1 SLKTL
6 LVDFIS
12 TLEKES
18 IEMIIRKRLGL
29 DPLALADM
37 ASFALVSY
45 IRAESPSAI
54 PLLVD
59 GFLREHHT
67 DTLSVLL
74 GIDENEKDKWD
85 SLLSVKIVD
94 LFDERVSAV
103 IESLDVQTMV
113 SERIDSLE
121 MEAVERIVLD
131 VLSDQL
137 KWIDIFGAILG
148 ALMGLFQ
155 SFLALALTR

>member
-1 SLKTL
+1 
-6 LVDFIS
+6 
-12 TLEKES
+12 
-18 IEMIIRKRLGL
+18 
-29 DPLALADM
+29 
-37 ASFALVSY
+37 LVSY
-45 IRAESPSAI
+45 IRAESPSAV

-59 GFLREHHT
+59 GFLREHNA

-74 GIDENEKDKWD
+74 GIDETEKAKWD
-85 SLLSVKIVD
+85 AVLSVRILG

-121 MEAVERIVLD
+121 MEDVERIVLD

-137 KWIDIFGAILG
+137 KWIDFFGAILG
-148 ALMGLFQ
+148 AFMGLFQ
-155 SFLALALTR
+155 SFLALMLSH